1 MVNLGDGFNMRR
13 VFFLLVVVI
22 FVPGS
27 MNAANLIMFDSP
39 VCEWCEIWEDEVG
52 IVYHKTDEAR
62 VAPLRRI
69 SIHDPRADDFGNIRP
84 VIYTPTFVLME
95 NDHEIGRITG
105 YPGEAHFWSLLEVLI
120 GMIETDT
127 AGCALGSRLAYLGSK
142 PSKENAPC

>member
-27 MNAANLIMFDSP
+27 MNAAELIMFDSP
-39 VCEWCEIWEDEVG
+39 VCEWCEIWEYEVG

-69 SIHDPRADDFGNIRP
+69 SIHDPRADDLGNTRP

-105 YPGEAHFWSLLEVLI
+105 YPGEANFWSLLEVLI

-127 AGCALGSRLAYLGSK
+127 AGCALGGRLAYVGSK

>member
-1 MVNLGDGFNMRR
+1 MRR
-13 VFFLLVVVI
+13 VFILLVAVI

-27 MNAANLIMFDSP
+27 LNAAELVMFDSS

-69 SIHDPRADDFGNIRP
+69 DIDGRRTANFGNIRP

-120 GMIETDT
+120 GKLETDT
-127 AGCALGSRLAYLGSK
+127 AGCTLGGRLANEGSK
-142 PSKENAPC
+142 PLKEIAPC